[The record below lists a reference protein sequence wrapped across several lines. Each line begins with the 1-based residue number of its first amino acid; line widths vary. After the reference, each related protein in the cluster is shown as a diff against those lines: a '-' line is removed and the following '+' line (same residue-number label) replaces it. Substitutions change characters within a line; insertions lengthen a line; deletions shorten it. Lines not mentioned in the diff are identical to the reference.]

1 MDQVNPCLIRHPR
14 LLRKRGGGQEGAIV
28 VEGAVVDEGPQVDL
42 VYYDK
47 GVPEQRVP

>member
-1 MDQVNPCLIRHPR
+1 MDQVNPCLRRHPR
-14 LLRKRGGGQEGAIV
+14 LLWKGGGQEGAV
-28 VEGAVVDEGPQVDL
+28 VDKRAVVDEGLEVDL